1 MTEMIN
7 GIEHV
12 TAAEAAAELSTTETR
27 VLMLLKQKALDGT
40 LSEQGWFIS
49 RQSLDCFD
57 HHISD
62 AERELACR
70 TACSSSR
77 CGCH

>member
-1 MTEMIN
+1 MTETIN

-40 LSEQGWFIS
+40 LSEQGWFIT
-49 RQSLDCFD
+49 RESLDCFD
-57 HHISD
+57 HHGGD
-62 AERELACR
+62 AEQQLACR
-70 TACSSSR
+70 TSCTSSK